1 MDVFIILQLSANDF
15 RVRTKG
21 KNNNITRNSSRFDI
35 LTLLTLLSADA
46 KSAVLLR
53 VSTLTKVQ
61 VHNFP
66 LLHFPRWLCL
76 VHG

>member
-21 KNNNITRNSSRFDI
+21 KNNDITRNSSRFHI

-53 VSTLTKVQ
+53 V
-61 VHNFP
+61 
-66 LLHFPRWLCL
+66 
-76 VHG
+76 